1 MRRAGEGTR
10 CAFTRLTLSCT
21 SVGRELPNHRSG
33 RRRVRERGWSDRNA
47 EGERVD
53 DAGRERACETVARAV
68 VRLGGTEAR
77 GRTRSRLAAK
87 QCEKSRR
94 RVEKKNCA
102 KRVTWIL
109 RATFLARGRRHIE
122 QHVMT
127 RTMKRAVAL
136 LAALALASVWH
147 ADAACASTQT
157 FKALA
162 PSVRAWKKDTFSNV
176 AHDTPILEGTIA
188 RVTERVS
195 RTGPPTLTS
204 YPPSFSPLLSRS
216 KPAWA
221 RIRTRWSGSPRKTE
235 RCAPPRIKNE
245 PRRVWSAASGKKPS
259 DASSRVAASSLIVPD
274 PFPITVRRTYYPTTT
289 TTRRAN
295 CSS

>member
-1 MRRAGEGTR
+1 
-10 CAFTRLTLSCT
+10 
-21 SVGRELPNHRSG
+21 
-33 RRRVRERGWSDRNA
+33 
-47 EGERVD
+47 
-53 DAGRERACETVARAV
+53 
-68 VRLGGTEAR
+68 
-77 GRTRSRLAAK
+77 
-87 QCEKSRR
+87 
-94 RVEKKNCA
+94 
-102 KRVTWIL
+102 
-109 RATFLARGRRHIE
+109 
-122 QHVMT
+122 MT

-204 YPPSFSPLLSRS
+204 YPPSFSPLPPRS

-235 RCAPPRIKNE
+235 RCAPPRIKKE
-245 PRRVWSAASGKKPS
+245 PRRAGARRRKKTGGGKKPS

-274 PFPITVRRTYYPTTT
+274 PFPRAPITLR
-289 TTRRAN
+289 
-295 CSS
+295 